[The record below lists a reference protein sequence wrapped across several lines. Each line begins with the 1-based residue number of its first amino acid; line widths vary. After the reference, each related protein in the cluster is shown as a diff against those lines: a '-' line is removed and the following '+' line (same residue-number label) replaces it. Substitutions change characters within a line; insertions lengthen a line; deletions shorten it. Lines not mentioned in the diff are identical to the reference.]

1 MTQKQSI
8 LIVDDHAENID
19 VLKNTL
25 ESDYKIKAALNGQR
39 ALSIA
44 RQKPKPDLILL
55 DVMMPEMDG
64 LTVCKKLKQDPITS
78 DIPVIFITAKSD
90 PEDEQTGIE
99 SGAVDYIS
107 KPISP
112 PVVKARVKTHLALY
126 KQHQEL
132 ESLVKVRTN
141 ELEETRLQIIR
152 NLGRAAEFKDNETG
166 LHVIRMSHYT
176 RLIAKHLGA
185 NREWVEL
192 LYNAAPM
199 HDIGKIGIPDNILLK
214 PGKLEPHE
222 WEIMKKH
229 PQIGADIIG
238 QHQSPLLRLAREV
251 ALCHHEKWDGSGY
264 PAGMRGA
271 AIPLSARVL
280 CIADVFDALTTERPY
295 KKAWDTDEAF
305 AFINEQAGKH
315 FDPEIVNIF
324 LSIKDEI
331 LAIKHEYAETEQP
344 FVRTP

>member
-1 MTQKQSI
+1 
-8 LIVDDHAENID
+8 
-19 VLKNTL
+19 
-25 ESDYKIKAALNGQR
+25 
-39 ALSIA
+39 
-44 RQKPKPDLILL
+44 
-55 DVMMPEMDG
+55 
-64 LTVCKKLKQDPITS
+64 
-78 DIPVIFITAKSD
+78 
-90 PEDEQTGIE
+90 
-99 SGAVDYIS
+99 
-107 KPISP
+107 
-112 PVVKARVKTHLALY
+112 
-126 KQHQEL
+126 
-132 ESLVKVRTN
+132 
-141 ELEETRLQIIR
+141 
-152 NLGRAAEFKDNETG
+152 
-166 LHVIRMSHYT
+166 
-176 RLIAKHLGA
+176 
-185 NREWVEL
+185 
-192 LYNAAPM
+192 M

-214 PGKLEPHE
+214 PGKLEPEE

-344 FVRTP
+344 FLRT